1 MNATAPSAS
10 VAGQPSDTRPPLV
23 ALTGISKAFGRTRAL
38 AEASFDIRPGEV
50 HALLGENGSG
60 KSTLV
65 KILSGVHLPD
75 TGSLA
80 LAGTPTPF
88 FTAPRDAQRAG
99 IVTVFQEVLCLEA
112 RTVLENL
119 WVGNERPGHRVPLR
133 ERRARAQAVL
143 AKLLPDPP
151 ALDRLAE
158 TLTLSERQT
167 IAIARALLREPRV
180 LILDEATSALD
191 FDTRNRLFAEVRALG
206 AKGVGCVLITHKMD
220 EIEEIGDRVTVL
232 RSGDWIGTLDRGD
245 WDETKLVRM
254 MTGNDHL
261 VERKARATGHSPGP
275 TRIEVRDLR
284 LTPRAR
290 PVDLD
295 IHAGEILGVAGLEG
309 HGQEALLQTLAGAG
323 PATQKGPGR
332 VIFVSPEGSRTDIRR
347 PSDAARAGIAYV
359 PRDRRGEAIF
369 DWMSIAE
376 NFAVPTLNK
385 DAPGGWLRP
394 GKSAARLADYIKSMS
409 IRLGGPTDAIT
420 TLSGGNQQKVVIARW
435 LAAAPSVLILN
446 DPTRGIDINAKR
458 DLYALLRDLASDG
471 LAIVMLSS
479 EVDEHIELMDRV
491 IVMREHGLSS
501 DVTRPHIDREPLVAS
516 FFGHGELPDRG

>member
-133 ERRARAQAVL
+133 E
-143 AKLLPDPP
+143 
-151 ALDRLAE
+151 
-158 TLTLSERQT
+158 
-167 IAIARALLREPRV
+167 PRV

-261 VERKARATGHSPGP
+261 VERKARATGNIPGP

-323 PATQKGPGR
+323 PATQKGAGR
-332 VIFVSPEGSRTDIRR
+332 VIFISPEGTRTDIRR

-394 GKSAARLADYIKSMS
+394 GKSAARLGEYIKSMS